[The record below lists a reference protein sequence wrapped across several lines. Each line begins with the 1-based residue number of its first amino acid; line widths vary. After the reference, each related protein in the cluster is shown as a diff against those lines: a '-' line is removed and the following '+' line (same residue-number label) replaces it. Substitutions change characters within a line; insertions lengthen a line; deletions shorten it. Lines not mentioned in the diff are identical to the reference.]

1 MLDTPYNTT
10 RAHKFYEKA
19 GFKKVTEDELP
30 IKLSH
35 PYKDCDFFILNLYF
49 NTDMIKT
56 PISYTNRGLLI
67 P

>member
-30 IKLSH
+30 IKFSH
-35 PYKDCDFFILNLYF
+35 SYKDCDFFILNL
-49 NTDMIKT
+49 
-56 PISYTNRGLLI
+56 
-67 P
+67 